1 MDTSQGK
8 ATPKVYDWKE
18 PLPKGQEWSIV
29 KISVPRKGKK
39 GGKLKPL
46 TVYVARD
53 ERAAAKYAK
62 PKGHP
67 TCPEGR
73 AVFTR
78 MEMAQILDTCEKFP
92 RKEWRKIMLDCI
104 KDATAFK
111 LTFGAAK
118 VETIMT
124 KDERAKHKERNPA
137 IDPKDMEPVSYKSP
151 DTKKKKPPVRKRL
164 GPDVQTRQM
173 FD

>member
-1 MDTSQGK
+1 MK
-8 ATPKVYDWKE
+8 IYDWKE

-78 MEMAQILDTCEKFP
+78 MEMAQILSACEKFP
-92 RKEWRKIMLDCI
+92 RPQWRKIMIDCI
-104 KDATAFK
+104 RDATVFK
-111 LTFGAAK
+111 LTFGQARVETVMTK
-118 VETIMT
+118 VEAVNRKKRYVEMT
-124 KDERAKHKERNPA
+124 AEEMK
-137 IDPKDMEPVSYKSP
+137 PVVYTP
-151 DTKKKKPPVRKRL
+151 RDTSKKKKPVKHRL
-164 GPDVQTRQM
+164 PPDTATRAM
-173 FD
+173 PWK